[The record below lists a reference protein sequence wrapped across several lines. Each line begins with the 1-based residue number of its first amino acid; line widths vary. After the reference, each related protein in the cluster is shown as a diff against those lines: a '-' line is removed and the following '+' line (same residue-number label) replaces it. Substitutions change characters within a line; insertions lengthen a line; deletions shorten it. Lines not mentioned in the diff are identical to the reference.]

1 MNSGSESVSLSLQAV
16 VAFMPQYGYPSY
28 FDPEIADFNQ
38 ALLTPYGM
46 KFEPRLTS
54 ASRNFTFAALAEQ
67 ILYSADPLPRP
78 DLIIVAYALP
88 DPHSPEKT
96 LAPHLCAM
104 LGGQSIGFAISEQG
118 LAAPFT
124 ALRVADAYAR
134 SRRCGSAA
142 LFILE
147 QAAFPYRL
155 PFARDADLVDSG
167 VLVFLGRGGSWDVTG
182 VRSAGPRTG
191 LAELI
196 RVPPGHSAREVLLVA
211 GPWTD
216 LGAQALGAQALG
228 PKIHQ
233 APPGSYCTSVWLEL
247 ARHYQDWARDYK
259 AIVLC
264 DTDPGTGISQAVTL
278 FRAGHPA
285 GRADAGTKAH

>member
-1 MNSGSESVSLSLQAV
+1 MLSVQTVL
-16 VAFMPQYGYPSY
+16 AFTPQYSYPSY
-28 FDPEIADFNQ
+28 FDHEIADFNQ
-38 ALLTPYGM
+38 ALLAPYGM
-46 KFEPRLTS
+46 KFDPRLTS
-54 ASRNFTFAALAEQ
+54 KSRNFTFATLAEQ
-67 ILYSADPLPRP
+67 ILYAAPDSLPPP
-78 DLIIVAYALP
+78 DLIIVTYALP

-96 LAPHLCAM
+96 LAPHLSSIF
-104 LGGQSIGFAISEQG
+104 GGQSIGFAISEQG

-134 SRRCGSAA
+134 SGRCSTAA

-147 QAAFPYRL
+147 QAAFPYEVS
-155 PFARDADLVDSG
+155 FARDADLVDSG

-182 VRSAGPRTG
+182 VRSAGTQPE

-196 RVPPGHSAREVLLVA
+196 RVPARRKAQEVLFVA
-211 GPWTD
+211 GPWID
-216 LGAQALGAQALG
+216 PGQARALG

-247 ARHYQDWARDYK
+247 ARHYRDWVRDYK
-259 AIVLC
+259 TIVLC

-278 FRAGHPA
+278 SRAGHVVA
-285 GRADAGTKAH
+285 RSDAGTPAGAR